1 MTAMGGEGG
10 GKRRDGKTERQSVSV
25 IPFLPPSVN
34 SLYDV
39 IWNQRKVEKK
49 SSVRSFCYRAKE
61 HLRRFPLADG
71 ALVKMDLIF
80 AYPFNHKNARLRRKD
95 THNMV
100 KVIADLVAEKGGWD
114 DSRMKSGSW
123 ESVDSENES
132 VTVVLTEVIS
142 NGLST

>member
-1 MTAMGGEGG
+1 MGGDN
-10 GKRRDGKTERQSVSV
+10 GKGRKIVSV
-25 IPFLPPSVN
+25 IPFLPPSCN

-39 IWNQRKVEKK
+39 LWNQRRVEKK

-61 HLRRFPLADG
+61 HLRKFPLSDG
-71 ALVKMDLIF
+71 SLVRMDLVF

-100 KVIADLVAEKGGWD
+100 KILADLVAEKGGWD

-123 ESVDSENES
+123 ESVDSESES
-132 VTVVLTEVIS
+132 VTITLIELVGE
-142 NGLST
+142 

>member
-1 MTAMGGEGG
+1 MTTMGGDGSGG
-10 GKRRDGKTERQSVSV
+10 DGRPGPHGRQMVSV

-61 HLRRFPLADG
+61 HLRAFRLTDG
-71 ALVKMDLIF
+71 ALVRMDLVF
-80 AYPFNHKNARLRRKD
+80 TYPFNHKNARLRRKD

-100 KVIADLVAEKGGWD
+100 KILADLVAEKGGWD
-114 DSRMKSGSW
+114 DCRMKSGSW
-123 ESVDSENES
+123 ESVDSEVES
-132 VTVVLTEVIS
+132 VRITLVELIE
-142 NGLST
+142 

>member
-1 MTAMGGEGG
+1 MTAKGGDGG
-10 GKRRDGKTERQSVSV
+10 GGGRTGRQLVSV

-61 HLRRFPLADG
+61 HLRRFPLSDG
-71 ALVKMDLIF
+71 ALVRMDLVF

-95 THNMV
+95 SQNMI
-100 KVIADLVAEKGGWD
+100 KIIADLVAEKGGWD

-123 ESVDSENES
+123 ESVDSEMES
-132 VTVVLTEVIS
+132 VTVTLTEVAGGS
-142 NGLST
+142 NGIPA

>member
-1 MTAMGGEGG
+1 MTTKGGDGG
-10 GKRRDGKTERQSVSV
+10 GGGRIGRRSVSV

-49 SSVRSFCYRAKE
+49 SSVRSFYYRAKE
-61 HLRRFPLADG
+61 HLRRFPLSDG
-71 ALVKMDLIF
+71 ALVRMDLVF

-95 THNMV
+95 SQNMI
-100 KVIADLVAEKGGWD
+100 KIIADLVAEKGGWD

-123 ESVDSENES
+123 ESVDSESES
-132 VTVVLTEVIS
+132 VTVILTEVVS
-142 NGLST
+142 NGIST